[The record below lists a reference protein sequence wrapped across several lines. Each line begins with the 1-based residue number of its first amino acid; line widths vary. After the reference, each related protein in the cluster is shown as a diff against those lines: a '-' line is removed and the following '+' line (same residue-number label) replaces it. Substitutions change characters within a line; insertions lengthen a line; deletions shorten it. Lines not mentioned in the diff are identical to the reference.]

1 MDINEILS
9 HCDHTNLKQT
19 AVPDDIKR
27 LIDEAVE
34 YKTASV
40 CIPPCYVKLAS
51 EYAAGKTRICTV
63 VGFPNGYNTTEVK
76 AFETK
81 QALLDGADEIDMVIN
96 IGALKSG
103 NTDYVENEIK
113 TLKEVCGDKCLK
125 VIIETCLL
133 TEDEKKIMCDIVS
146 RSKADYIKTS
156 TGFSDAGATHND
168 IRLFKKYVS
177 PSVKIKAAGGIH
189 TLEDA
194 AEFLSEGA
202 DRLGAS
208 ALVSLA
214 KSALEKTDY

>member
-63 VGFPNGYNTTEVK
+63 VGFPNGYSTTEVK

-133 TEDEKKIMCDIVS
+133 TEDEKKTMCDIVS

-156 TGFSDAGATHND
+156 TGFSHAGATHND
-168 IRLFKKYVS
+168 IKLFKKYVS
-177 PSVKIKAAGGIH
+177 PSIKIKAAGGIH
-189 TLEDA
+189 TQEDA

-214 KSALEKTDY
+214 KSALDKN